1 MSRMADNQ
9 YSQSQQPGQTQTT
22 PVQENVHTAIT
33 LTTDRTLQAPS
44 AVELQQVDEAVRR
57 NDYNFGFGF

>member
-1 MSRMADNQ
+1 MADNH
-9 YSQSQQPGQTQTT
+9 YSQSQQPVQTQT

-44 AVELQQVDEAVRR
+44 AADLQHIEEAVLR
-57 NDYNFGFGF
+57 NHHNFGFGF